1 MTLSERI
8 EAFSILGD
16 KIRAISND
24 SLEEYARRAQLHNQ
38 WFTKENVSRAFEGIA
53 FMLKKEKL
61 RQWLEPYEPL
71 SPEVPKITGIIMAGN
86 IPMVGFHDLLS
97 VLVTGHFAAI
107 KTSSQDTYLVKL
119 LIDWL
124 LEIEPRFKKNLEI
137 RERLTSIDALIAT
150 GSDNTA
156 RYFEYYFRNHPRVIR
171 KNRTSVAIL
180 DGSETETELKA
191 LGKDIF
197 WYFGLGC
204 RNVSKVFVPKNY
216 DPRGFFEANEALNY
230 LGDHNKYRN
239 NYDYHKSILLVNG
252 VKHLDNGFLLWQP
265 SEELVSPISIL
276 YAEEYENL
284 ETLNTKLADNA
295 DKLQCIVGKGHTP
308 FGQAQTPEVWDYA
321 DGVDTVAFLKDL

>member
-24 SLEEYARRAQLHNQ
+24 SMEEYARRAQLHNQ
-38 WFTKENVSRAFEGIA
+38 WFTKENLSRAFEGIA
-53 FMLKKEKL
+53 FMLEKDKL
-61 RQWLEPYEPL
+61 QQWLEPYEPL

-97 VLVTGHFAAI
+97 VLITGHFAAI
-107 KTSSQDTYLVKL
+107 KTSSQDTYLVQL

-124 LEIEPRFKKNLEI
+124 LEIEPRFKKNLEV
-137 RERLTSIDALIAT
+137 RDRLTAIDALIAT

-180 DGSETETELKA
+180 DGRETETQLKA

-216 DPRGFFEANEALNY
+216 DPKAFFEANEELNY
-230 LGDHNKYRN
+230 LADHNKYRN

-265 SEELVSPISIL
+265 SEELVSPISVL
-276 YAEEYENL
+276 YVEEYEGNEALKAKL
-284 ETLNTKLADNA
+284 EANA
-295 DKLQCIVGKGHTP
+295 DKLQCIVGNGHTP

-321 DGVDTVAFLKDL
+321 DGVDTVAFLKGL

>member
-1 MTLSERI
+1 M
-8 EAFSILGD
+8 
-16 KIRAISND
+16 
-24 SLEEYARRAQLHNQ
+24 
-38 WFTKENVSRAFEGIA
+38 
-53 FMLKKEKL
+53 
-61 RQWLEPYEPL
+61 
-71 SPEVPKITGIIMAGN
+71 
-86 IPMVGFHDLLS
+86 
-97 VLVTGHFAAI
+97 
-107 KTSSQDTYLVKL
+107 
-119 LIDWL
+119 
-124 LEIEPRFKKNLEI
+124 
-137 RERLTSIDALIAT
+137 
-150 GSDNTA
+150 
-156 RYFEYYFRNHPRVIR
+156 
-171 KNRTSVAIL
+171 
-180 DGSETETELKA
+180 
-191 LGKDIF
+191 GKDIF

-284 ETLNTKLADNA
+284 ETLNTKLADNT

-321 DGVDTVAFLKDL
+321 DGVDTVAFLKGL

>member
-24 SLEEYARRAQLHNQ
+24 SMEEYARRAQLHNQ
-38 WFTKENVSRAFEGIA
+38 WFTEENLSRAFEGIA
-53 FMLKKEKL
+53 FMLEKDKL
-61 RQWLEPYEPL
+61 QQWLEPYEPL

-97 VLVTGHFAAI
+97 VLITGHFAAI
-107 KTSSQDTYLVKL
+107 KTSSQDTYLVQL

-124 LEIEPRFKKNLEI
+124 LEIEPRFKKNLEV
-137 RERLTSIDALIAT
+137 RDRLTAIDALIAT

-180 DGSETETELKA
+180 DGSETETQLKA

-216 DPRGFFEANEALNY
+216 DPKAFFEANEELNY
-230 LGDHNKYRN
+230 LADHNKYRN

-265 SEELVSPISIL
+265 SEELVSPISVL
-276 YAEEYENL
+276 YVEEYEGNEALKAKL
-284 ETLNTKLADNA
+284 EANA
-295 DKLQCIVGKGHTP
+295 DKLQCIVGNGHTP

-321 DGVDTVAFLKDL
+321 DGVDTVAFLKGL

>member
-38 WFTKENVSRAFEGIA
+38 WFTKENLSRAFEGIA
-53 FMLKKEKL
+53 FMLEKDKL
-61 RQWLEPYEPL
+61 QQWLEPYEPL

-97 VLVTGHFAAI
+97 VLITGQFAAI
-107 KTSSQDTYLVKL
+107 KTSSQDTYLVQL

-124 LEIEPRFKKNLEI
+124 LEIEPRFKKNLEV
-137 RERLTSIDALIAT
+137 RDRLTAIDALIAT

-180 DGSETETELKA
+180 DGSETETQLQA

-204 RNVSKVFVPKNY
+204 RNVSKIFVPKNY
-216 DPRGFFEANEALNY
+216 DPKAFFEANEELNY
-230 LGDHNKYRN
+230 LADHNKYRN

-265 SEELVSPISIL
+265 SEELVSPISVL
-276 YAEEYENL
+276 YVEEYEGNEALKAKL
-284 ETLNTKLADNA
+284 EANA
-295 DKLQCIVGKGHTP
+295 DKLQCIVGNGHTP

-321 DGVDTVAFLKDL
+321 DGVDTVAFLKGL